1 MKTDVVAPTRDN
13 VIPFLKKLLAS
24 TRLTS
29 LVDLTRSDV
38 DVIKGLAYNLTTS
51 GKELNLWEVLSTVNS
66 TVKGKPN
73 SRLAQLMARFYHN
86 YIEDDLPGNRNV
98 V

>member
-1 MKTDVVAPTRDN
+1 M
-13 VIPFLKKLLAS
+13 
-24 TRLTS
+24 
-29 LVDLTRSDV
+29 

-73 SRLAQLMARFYHN
+73 SQLAQLMARFYHN
-86 YIEDDLPGNRNV
+86 YIEDDLPGKQNV
-98 V
+98 TPRLDVKYLI